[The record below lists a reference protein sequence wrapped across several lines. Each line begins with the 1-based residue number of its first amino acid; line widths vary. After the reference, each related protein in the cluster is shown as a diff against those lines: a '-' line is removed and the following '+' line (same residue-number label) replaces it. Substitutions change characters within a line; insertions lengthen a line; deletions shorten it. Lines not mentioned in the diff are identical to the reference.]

1 MRQHTV
7 IGERI
12 ISAAPELA
20 DVAEIVRSSHERWD
34 GGGYPDGLAAHD
46 IPLGAR
52 IVAVCDSWEA
62 MTSSRAYRAAL
73 SPALAMQEITR
84 CSGSQFDPRVVAAF
98 LAVRQA
104 ASDDDSGAAET
115 SSATSAT
122 IS

>member
-1 MRQHTV
+1 
-7 IGERI
+7 
-12 ISAAPELA
+12 
-20 DVAEIVRSSHERWD
+20 VRSSHERWD
-34 GGGYPDGLAAHD
+34 GGGYPDGLAALD

-62 MTSSRAYRAAL
+62 MTSSRAYRAAM
-73 SPALAMQEITR
+73 SPALAMHEMTR

-98 LAVRQA
+98 VAVRQA
-104 ASDDDSGAAET
+104 ASDDDDDDAGGAAET